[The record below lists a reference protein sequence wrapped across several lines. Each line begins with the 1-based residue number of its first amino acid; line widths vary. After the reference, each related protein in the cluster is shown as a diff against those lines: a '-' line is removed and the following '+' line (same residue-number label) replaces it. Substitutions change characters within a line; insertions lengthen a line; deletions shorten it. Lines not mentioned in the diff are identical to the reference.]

1 MAFMVNN
8 PVNSRR
14 RMDYTLTSQNVAHQL
29 IAIRARA
36 HALTDGLDEAALNWQ
51 PDEGRGWSIA
61 QCLDHLALTDDLYG
75 QALDAAM
82 DSAPKATTAAP
93 ARPNLLGR
101 GLIWAVEPPARI
113 RVKALSTLMPPSAHV
128 PATLLRRY
136 DGSLNRLSL
145 LADRAMTIDA
155 SRTRYANPLADGV
168 KSFNIATGIMVM
180 LAHHRRHLE
189 QAEKVRAAW
198 SAQSR

>member
-1 MAFMVNN
+1 MT
-8 PVNSRR
+8 
-14 RMDYTLTSQNVAHQL
+14 YTLTKHNVDDQL
-29 IAIRARA
+29 RDIRARVQ
-36 HALTDGLDEAALNWQ
+36 ALTDGLDEVALNWQ
-51 PDEGRGWSIA
+51 PEEGRGWSIA

-82 DSAPKATTAAP
+82 HGAPPAGGLP

-113 RVKALSTLMPPSAHV
+113 RVKALSALMPPSAHV

-136 DGSLNRLSL
+136 GESLDRLSA

-155 SRTRYANPLADGV
+155 SRTRYANPLAGGM

-180 LAHHRRHLE
+180 LAHHRRHLA
-189 QAEKVRAAW
+189 QAGKVSDAHRRDCDR
-198 SAQSR
+198 SRRTA